1 MAKSEAEQA
10 EERGGIVAFRAA
22 PELISGIDVV
32 AAAEG
37 ISRSDVARRA
47 VIRDLRAAGK
57 THTPTVISTRITS
70 VSLRQCC
77 SCGVRGDS
85 IDPTRTSGIT

>member
-1 MAKSEAEQA
+1 MAKTAEEQV
-10 EERGGIVAFRAA
+10 EERGGIIAFRAA

-47 VIRDLRAAGK
+47 LIRDLRAAG
-57 THTPTVISTRITS
+57 
-70 VSLRQCC
+70 
-77 SCGVRGDS
+77 
-85 IDPTRTSGIT
+85 RTAPEQAA